1 MDKILIIDSS
11 ETTVELMSQRL
22 SHYGY
27 RTFSSNNG
35 MSGFCKAKLFTP
47 DLIILSSELPDM
59 SGYDLCKK
67 LKQTD
72 ETKSILILFM
82 SNFESR
88 ESTIRAFELG
98 ADDFIET
105 GCDSVILLAKVKSTL
120 RVKNLISQ
128 LSNKYL
134 ELKEKNKLLDNQ
146 MKMGRQVQRSLIRE
160 IDMQFNNISFTSKY
174 MPALDIGGD
183 FYDIVKLNDDCI
195 GVIIGDVSGHGI
207 SAALLTSML
216 NMMFKNLCA
225 DYLNPDQLLF
235 YMNNQFCNVFENSDN
250 EMYAS
255 VFYAIIDTTK
265 KEIHYSNAGQTL
277 PVFIDN
283 KNQKAFELECSGFPI
298 GLMKDSAYD
307 YNSINYLKNDL
318 LLFHTDGLSD
328 AFYKDNIEV
337 FFKKIKEI
345 LVNCTSVKDPHDV
358 INMVLNEFYNYDASD
373 NDKYLLD
380 DVSLILCSL

>member
-11 ETTVELMSQRL
+11 ETTVELISLRL
-22 SHYGY
+22 SHFGY
-27 RTFSSNNG
+27 NTFSSNNG

-67 LKQTD
+67 LKENE
-72 ETKSILILFM
+72 ETKNILILFM

-88 ESTIRAFELG
+88 ESSIRAFELG

-105 GCDSVILLAKVKSTL
+105 TCDSSILLAKVKSTL
-120 RVKNLISQ
+120 RVKNLIRQ
-128 LSNKYL
+128 LSNKYI
-134 ELKEKNKLLDNQ
+134 ELKEKNKLLDYQ

-160 IDMQFNNISFTSKY
+160 IDMDFNGVLFTSKY
-174 MPALDIGGD
+174 MPALDVGGD

-195 GVIIGDVSGHGI
+195 GVILGDVSGHGI

-216 NMMFKNLCA
+216 NMMFKNLVSN
-225 DYLNPDQLLF
+225 YFNPDQLLF
-235 YMNNQFCNVFENSDN
+235 YMNNQFCDIFENSDN

-255 VFYAIIDTTK
+255 VFYAVIDTLK
-265 KEIHYSNAGQTL
+265 KKIYYSNAGQTL
-277 PVFIDN
+277 PIFIDN
-283 KNQKAFELECSGFPI
+283 KNKKAFELECFGFPI
-298 GLMKDSAYD
+298 GLMKDSSYD
-307 YNSINYLKNDL
+307 YKSIDYTQSDL

-345 LVNCTSVKDPHDV
+345 LIDCLSIKEPHDI
-358 INMVLNEFYNYDASD
+358 INMVLNTFYNYGASE

-380 DVSLILCSL
+380 DVSLILCNL